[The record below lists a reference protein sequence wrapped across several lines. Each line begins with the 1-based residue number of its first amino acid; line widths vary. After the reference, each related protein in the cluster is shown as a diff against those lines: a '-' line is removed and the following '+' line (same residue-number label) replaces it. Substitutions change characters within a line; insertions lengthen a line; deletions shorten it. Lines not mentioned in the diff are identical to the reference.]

1 MTFQEWCEP
10 ILKQIN
16 VLFECNYGEIGTGYI
31 KLLIVQGSNI
41 ISIGEFVY
49 NLWRRGDNVPDEMK
63 VKLGQEAEKYRT
75 GQREKV
81 PTLCYHGNK
90 LNVS

>member
-16 VLFECNYGEIGTGYI
+16 VPVECNYGCIGTGYI
-31 KLLIVQGSNI
+31 QLLIVQNNSI
-41 ISIGEFVY
+41 VSIGEFVY
-49 NLWRRGDNVPDEMK
+49 NFRWRHDNVPDEMK
-63 VKLGQEAEKYRT
+63 IKLGQEAEKYRK

-81 PTLCYHGNK
+81 PTMYYLDNK
-90 LNVS
+90 INVS